1 MKRRFL
7 CLLCALLLMI
17 PSLVPAEGSV
27 PDGSRS
33 FDFDFTFTLNAQA
46 FPKLLR
52 SRMAGYAALIN
63 RLGLKGNIAWTP
75 ATESM
80 ELNAV
85 LYFTDNP
92 SKAYPFSVYGAQ
104 PRIFIIP
111 SEKSNDV
118 PLPSFTS

>member
-46 FPKLLR
+46 LPKLLR

-63 RLGLKGNIAWTP
+63 RLGLKGSIAWTP

-92 SKAYPFSVYGAQ
+92 SKAYPFSVYGA
-104 PRIFIIP
+104 
-111 SEKSNDV
+111 
-118 PLPSFTS
+118 